1 MSVVGAL
8 YLFFF
13 FQAEDGIRDWSV
25 TGVQTCALPISAWS
39 LDLDYQHNDGVRP
52 NNDLER
58 IEWYS
63 TIKQQITAQDSVL
76 LLTKFQDYHAG
87 DNFQY
92 FDPTNAS
99 RHFRFDETQ
108 QPIVVGGYHHEWR
121 PGVHT
126 LLLGGRLENDQTFS
140 DQQAFVP

>member
-1 MSVVGAL
+1 MLRIVRKNILIGLLVVGAL

-87 DNFQY
+87 EIGKRRVGKECR
-92 FDPTNAS
+92 S
-99 RHFRFDETQ
+99 RWS
-108 QPIVVGGYHHEWR
+108 PYH
-121 PGVHT
+121 
-126 LLLGGRLENDQTFS
+126 
-140 DQQAFVP
+140 